1 MGGAAAIARHISN
14 FNNKVSLLSMI
25 GEKKEYLNFIKK
37 KLRKNVKLFYLEKK
51 GSPTIVKTRFID
63 NVSKNKVFG
72 SDKLNERAVDT
83 KELFKRLKISGAI

>member
-1 MGGAAAIARHISN
+1 
-14 FNNKVSLLSMI
+14 MI

-37 KLRKNVKLFYLEKK
+37 IEKKCKTILSRKK

-72 SDKLNERAVDT
+72 SDKLND
-83 KELFKRLKISGAI
+83 ELLDSRQENDFNRKLKK